1 MRSQKGEKGMRTA
14 RVIIFLL
21 VIGLAVSG
29 IAAEKGFKAVLSGSE
44 VVPAATTMAKG
55 EATFT
60 LGKDGKELMYKV
72 MVSDIENVSA
82 AHIHM
87 GKMGKNGPAVALID
101 IKGKKAGKFSGT
113 LAEGKVTAKELLGS
127 MKGKTVKDLVKEI
140 EAGNTYLN
148 VHTDK
153 YPDGEL
159 RGQIK

>member
-1 MRSQKGEKGMRTA
+1 MRKAFMIT
-14 RVIIFLL
+14 FLL
-21 VIGLAVSG
+21 ICSLATAG
-29 IAAEKGFKAVLSGSE
+29 IAAEKSFKAVLSGSE
-44 VVPAATTMAKG
+44 VVPAAKTMAKG
-55 EATFT
+55 DAAFT

-87 GKMGKNGPAVALID
+87 GKMGKNGPPVALID

-113 LAEGKVTAKELLGS
+113 LAEGKITSKELMGS
-127 MKGKTVKDLVKEI
+127 LKGKTVKDLVKDI
-140 EAGNTYLN
+140 EAGDTYLN

>member
-1 MRSQKGEKGMRTA
+1 MRIEKGEKGMKTA
-14 RVIIFLL
+14 RIIIFLL
-21 VIGLAVSG
+21 VVGLATAG
-29 IAAEKGFKAVLSGSE
+29 IAAEKSFKAMLSGNE
-44 VVPAATTMAKG
+44 VVPAVMTTAKG

-72 MVSDIENVSA
+72 TVTDIENVSA

-87 GKMGKNGPAVALID
+87 GKMGKGGPPVALVD
-101 IKGKKAGKFSGT
+101 IKGKKSGKFSGT
-113 LAEGKVTAKELLGS
+113 LAEGKITVKELMGS
-127 MKGKTVKDLVKEI
+127 LKGKTVKDLVKEI

-153 YPDGEL
+153 FPDGEL

>member
-1 MRSQKGEKGMRTA
+1 MRKEGL
-14 RVIIFLL
+14 IIILL
-21 VIGLAVSG
+21 IIGLAAAG
-29 IAAEKGFKAVLSGSE
+29 IAAEKSFKTALSGSE
-44 VVPAATTMAKG
+44 VVPAVMTTAKG

-72 MVSDIENVSA
+72 TVSDIENVTA
-82 AHIHM
+82 VHIHA
-87 GKMGKNGPAVALID
+87 GKMGKNGPPVALVD

-113 LAEGKVTAKELLGS
+113 LAEGKITAKELLGS
-127 MKGKTVKDLVKEI
+127 LKGKTVKDLVKEI
-140 EAGNTYLN
+140 EAGDTYIN

>member
-1 MRSQKGEKGMRTA
+1 MRKTMRM
-14 RVIIFLL
+14 IIFLL
-21 VIGLAVSG
+21 VIGLATAG
-29 IAAEKGFKAVLSGSE
+29 IAAEKSFKAALSGSE
-44 VVPAATTMAKG
+44 VVPSVKTMAKG

-60 LGKDGKELMYKV
+60 PGKDGKELMYKV
-72 MVSDIENVSA
+72 TVSDIENVTA
-82 AHIHM
+82 VHIHM
-87 GKMGKNGPAVALID
+87 GKMGKNGPPVALID

-113 LAEGKVTAKELLGS
+113 LSEGKVTAKELLGPL
-127 MKGKTVKDLVKEI
+127 KGKTVKDLTKEI